1 MDATSSVYFPHHTRR
16 LPRNNHR
23 FQRAALSPSPLLLT
37 PPLSDQLQEPHCL
50 AQQKK
55 LMFPRDTGNC
65 SYIDPV
71 VTLPVVTYDHG
82 VCPTLHEP
90 PPACIYARNSPQG
103 TSAGYGGQNMAVVEE
118 GLQQQQ
124 QLHLC
129 HHDDLTSSNVS
140 SSSAVVTSQSS
151 NASPSNS
158 TNAVVP
164 AATGSPTPNTRT
176 EGAAAAATATVAP
189 AVNTVANIIG
199 VGSSPGAGATGNAA
213 VNNGVSDG
221 TSAVAAVVCRGQ
233 QQQQQQ
239 QQQSNNIGQL
249 HNQHTQ
255 PLHSHQQ
262 QQQQQQQSQQNS
274 PTRNALN
281 SNPAHMQASVVVA
294 PTAVGNHLGTEAL
307 PRLHTHQAHHSHHQA
322 QQSLQHQQQQQQQQH
337 SHHTQQLHSQTHQQP
352 PPAHS
357 QPLHHPHHN
366 HHPHHHAS
374 ASPGN
379 TLNSSSSI
387 GTSSPNVRQQ
397 PALQFPWM
405 KTTKSHAHQWKAG
418 WPGAQFSVEDE
429 NKRTRTAYTRG
440 QLLEL
445 EKEFHFN
452 KYISRPRRIELAA
465 MLNLTERHIKIWF
478 QNRRMKWK
486 KDEAKRRPRPLAM
499 SPSSNVSQT
508 NSASNGSPPTGN
520 NSSTLNSCGRNS
532 TSISNRSSNNCDGS
546 LSPTLDSPRRIKG
559 MTGCRDS
566 SDENGIPSP
575 QRHSDGYDST

>member
-418 WPGAQFSVEDE
+418 WPE
-429 NKRTRTAYTRG
+429 T
-440 QLLEL
+440 
-445 EKEFHFN
+445 
-452 KYISRPRRIELAA
+452 
-465 MLNLTERHIKIWF
+465 LTDRDTSME
-478 QNRRMKWK
+478 
-486 KDEAKRRPRPLAM
+486 
-499 SPSSNVSQT
+499 
-508 NSASNGSPPTGN
+508 
-520 NSSTLNSCGRNS
+520 TLG
-532 TSISNRSSNNCDGS
+532 
-546 LSPTLDSPRRIKG
+546 
-559 MTGCRDS
+559 
-566 SDENGIPSP
+566 
-575 QRHSDGYDST
+575 GYDAIVGEKPI